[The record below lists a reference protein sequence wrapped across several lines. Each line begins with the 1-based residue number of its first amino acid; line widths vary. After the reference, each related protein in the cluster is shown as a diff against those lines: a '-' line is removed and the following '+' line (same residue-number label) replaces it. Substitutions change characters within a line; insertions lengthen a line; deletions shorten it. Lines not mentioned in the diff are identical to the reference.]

1 MKSDLHKHEIFKT
14 TSMNKSDNL
23 MYREAAD
30 YLASRIPGNPETAII
45 LGSGLGSLADQ
56 IESATVI
63 PYAEIPHFM
72 HSTAT
77 GHKGNLIYGKLGGK
91 EVLAMQGR
99 FHYYEGYTMQ
109 QVTFPVRV
117 MKLFGIQ
124 NLLVS
129 NAAGGINPSFKVGD
143 LMIIKDHINMMP
155 NPLIGPNNELF
166 GTRFPDMTRAYDREM
181 IRLAEE
187 IATSLDIPLKKG
199 VYVGLTGPSF
209 ETPAEY
215 AFYGR
220 VGGDAIGMSTVPEV
234 IVARHA
240 GLRVFGMS
248 VITNEGYHFADDF
261 VNDGADVIVAA
272 DRAAT
277 VMTTLFR
284 ELIARI

>member
-1 MKSDLHKHEIFKT
+1 MDTNK
-14 TSMNKSDNL
+14 MNEL
-23 MYREAAD
+23 YQEAAD
-30 YLASRIPGNPETAII
+30 YLSSRIIGHPETAII

-56 IESATVI
+56 IEEAVVI

-77 GHKGNLIYGKLGGK
+77 GHKGNLICGKLGK
-91 EVLAMQGR
+91 KQVLAMQGR
-99 FHYYEGYTMQ
+99 FHYYEGYSMQ
-109 QVTFPVRV
+109 QVTFPIRV
-117 MKLFGIQ
+117 MKLLGIK

-129 NAAGGINPSFKVGD
+129 NAAGGINNTFKVGD
-143 LMIIKDHINMMP
+143 MMIIRDHINMMP

-166 GTRFPDMTRAYDREM
+166 GTRFPDMTRAYDRDF
-181 IRLAEE
+181 IRLVEE
-187 IATSLDIPLKKG
+187 IADSLQIRLKTG

-215 AFYGR
+215 AFYGK

-240 GLRVFGMS
+240 GIRVFGMS

-261 VNDGADVIVAA
+261 VNDGAEVIVAA
-272 DRAAT
+272 NKAASI
-277 VMTTLFR
+277 MTQLFR
-284 ELIARI
+284 ELVARID